1 MLFHIFGHINPHH
14 GIFVPEKRLRQCL
27 GKLRLADTRRAE
39 EQEGTDGSV
48 GVLQADTPTADS
60 LCQCL
65 HCFVLPDDSFVQNFL
80 QMEQTLTFLLL
91 HALHRDSRPT
101 GNDFCDIICCH
112 HNFAAV
118 MRGFPCALCRL
129 QAGTQTILQLFDF
142 RRLFKFLCLNGSLLF
157 LLQLCNSCLQLLDGG
172 GRSIRGKT
180 QAGGCFVNQVDCL
193 IRQESLRYIACRK
206 PNRRRDCFIRNA
218 YPMVHFI
225 GVLQC
230 CQHLHG
236 NRFCRLLHAHRLKPP
251 LKGGILFNMLAVFL
265 KSGCANQ
272 LNFPSCQSR
281 LKNIRGINRA
291 LCRTCPD
298 DGMDFINEKNDIACR
313 LYILQ
318 CLFHAFLKF
327 PTIFRACDHSG
338 QIQRKNPLMP
348 QGIGHIAITDFLRQT
363 LHNRRFPDTGVTHQA
378 GVILRSAAQNPN
390 DTLNLLLS
398 ADNRVEFSLLC
409 QCRHI
414 SAEFIQCFR
423 LGNFLLRA
431 FVHPL
436 HTGRLRLAFTQKQHD
451 ILIQCLNIY
460 AQILQKRDGKRI
472 RFTQKCQQNMLCPDI
487 ICPQT
492 HRLLLAALHHTL
504 CARCHIQGEIK
515 FLLFPL
521 HFANALHH
529 LMVGHIL
536 PLQRLC
542 GNALLHQCQPKQNML
557 CADIFIAKLCCGL
570 LCPLQH
576 IKGLFCIFLLHP
588 IHLPW
593 FNLLA
598 INDCD
603 C

>member
-1 MLFHIFGHINPHH
+1 
-14 GIFVPEKRLRQCL
+14 
-27 GKLRLADTRRAE
+27 
-39 EQEGTDGSV
+39 
-48 GVLQADTPTADS
+48 
-60 LCQCL
+60 
-65 HCFVLPDDSFVQNFL
+65 
-80 QMEQTLTFLLL
+80 
-91 HALHRDSRPT
+91 
-101 GNDFCDIICCH
+101 
-112 HNFAAV
+112 
-118 MRGFPCALCRL
+118 
-129 QAGTQTILQLFDF
+129 
-142 RRLFKFLCLNGSLLF
+142 
-157 LLQLCNSCLQLLDGG
+157 
-172 GRSIRGKT
+172 
-180 QAGGCFVNQVDCL
+180 
-193 IRQESLRYIACRK
+193 
-206 PNRRRDCFIRNA
+206 
-218 YPMVHFI
+218 
-225 GVLQC
+225 
-230 CQHLHG
+230 
-236 NRFCRLLHAHRLKPP
+236 
-251 LKGGILFNMLAVFL
+251 
-265 KSGCANQ
+265 
-272 LNFPSCQSR
+272 
-281 LKNIRGINRA
+281 
-291 LCRTCPD
+291 
-298 DGMDFINEKNDIACR
+298 
-313 LYILQ
+313 
-318 CLFHAFLKF
+318 
-327 PTIFRACDHSG
+327 
-338 QIQRKNPLMP
+338 MP

-390 DTLNLLLS
+390 DTLNFLLS

-436 HTGRLRLAFTQKQHD
+436 HTGRLRFAFTQKQHD

-504 CARCHIQGEIK
+504 CTRCHIQGEIK